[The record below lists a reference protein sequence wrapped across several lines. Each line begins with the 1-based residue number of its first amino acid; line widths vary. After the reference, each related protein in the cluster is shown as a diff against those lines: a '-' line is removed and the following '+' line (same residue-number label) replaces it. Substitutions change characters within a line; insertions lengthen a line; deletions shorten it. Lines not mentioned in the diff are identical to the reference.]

1 VELKDEK
8 TGEVF
13 YVCTVDEI
21 TASFKGGKGEAGRN
35 LRLLIDYLMKL
46 AES

>member
-1 VELKDEK
+1 MMLKDEK
-8 TGEVF
+8 TGDVF

-21 TASFKGGKGEAGRN
+21 SKSYKGGKGEAGRN
-35 LRLLIDYLMKL
+35 LRFLVDYLMKL

>member
-1 VELKDEK
+1 MIVEDKK
-8 TGEVF
+8 SGVVF
-13 YVCTVDEI
+13 FVCTVDEI
-21 TASFKGGKGEAGRN
+21 SNSYKGGKGEAGRN